1 MSTVNTVNQ
10 RIKLFDPLTVP
21 ILGSNL
27 IEASAGTGKTWSIAA
42 LYLRLLL
49 EEKLKVEQILVVT
62 YTKAATAELKSRLR
76 ARLNEALFA
85 LEHKDCLHDDYLQA
99 LFKRLTTEPQNT
111 LILRLKAAISQFD
124 HAAIY
129 TIHGFCQRILK
140 DHAFLA
146 ASPFEVELVSDANA
160 VIQTLNEDF
169 WRLHISNHSVWAK
182 LVFERQLTPA
192 TLLRGIKNGLS
203 KPYLVYQLPSSYLKE
218 ASKHLNAVWAKVDAN
233 WLQAA
238 QHHFWQEY
246 PNLNRVK
253 YRQNTFEQVFSA
265 LNTAQERGKPDI
277 LAPYLDKITQLLPTA
292 LAENTKAKLSFSESH
307 IFAPIEPIIQ
317 ALIDYKTA
325 QDTEFIIL
333 KFSLLNYLNQTLHTY
348 NQEQKQ
354 LRFDD
359 LLLGLANALHG
370 EQGSMLAKHIAQTWQ
385 VALIDE
391 FQDTD
396 PLQYQ
401 IFKQSFIDQQNP
413 IFLVGDPK
421 QAIYS
426 FRGADIF
433 TYLNASLEVQHHYT
447 LSTNYRSHKRLLDG
461 VSKLFT
467 QHPRPFLF
475 EHIAYN
481 EVHWHRLESALEPKD
496 AALHIQWLNQAGE
509 GQLNKDLARNR
520 AADYCASSIVA
531 QLNLAQTKT
540 LKLKDR
546 PLNAGDIAILVSTH
560 NQGKL
565 IAAALKAQNI
575 DSVSLSQESVFAS
588 AEAQALYSLLNL
600 WLNPNHTGLLR
611 LVLSSLFFGYGAKE
625 IFALDQN
632 EALLLK
638 LIDQAVL
645 HQRIWQ
651 QQGIFAAFAKF
662 AQATALNQR
671 LLQRQKERSLSNL
684 TQLLEL
690 LATEE
695 PKHFGTHASLQW
707 LAKKIQAALAGEKIE
722 EAQLRLESDEN
733 LVKIIT
739 IHTAKGLQ
747 YPIVYC
753 PFLWDGKNKEID
765 ELNRLNQDATS
776 QLIAKEQLSSSN
788 KIQLEDENLAEQL
801 RLLYVALTRAEEA
814 LYLSFG
820 ETNQLEKSA
829 LSFLL
834 FGQNFKHAQ
843 DFQTYLKS
851 INGKKGTMTLA
862 EFLQQNI
869 AHVLKQNIVCN
880 MEAPII
886 HALLTVPAT
895 STHYQ
900 AKKFSG
906 SIKAIQRNASFSS
919 LTYSQYGQYRKNISL
934 DDIAPQLDPIETL
947 QDDDGAA
954 SLLQTVFSFPKG
966 TRPGLCLHELLE
978 NFDFN
983 TSVTEQTH
991 LAMILDRY
999 GFDKNWFPPI
1009 CGLLQNTQKALLN
1022 PGITLET
1029 TASKQRLDEMGFV
1042 FDAHH
1047 FNTARLYQTLSNP
1060 ILGLPASCI
1069 QAAKTL
1075 DFMEIDGFLNGFID
1089 LICQDKNQTIYVIDY
1104 KSNHLGNQ
1112 LMDYLPENLDTA
1124 MAEHHYY
1131 LQAALYAIATY
1142 RYFKTRN
1149 QRPPKLAIRYL
1160 FLRGLEE
1167 SSMNGV
1173 WAWDLGAEA
1182 LELLNRT
1189 VQDQI

>member
-1 MSTVNTVNQ
+1 MSPANQ
-10 RIKLFDPLTVP
+10 MIKLFDPLTVP
-21 ILGSNL
+21 ITGSNL

-49 EEKLKVEQILVVT
+49 EEKLSVEQILVVT

-85 LEHKDCLHDDYLQA
+85 LENEDTLNDEYLQA
-99 LFKRLTTEPQNT
+99 LFQRLTSETKNT
-111 LILRLKAAISQFD
+111 QILRLKAAISQFD

-140 DHAFLA
+140 DNAFLS
-146 ASPFEVELVSDANA
+146 ASPFEVELVSEAND
-160 VIQTLNEDF
+160 VIQTLTEDF
-169 WRLHISNHSVWAK
+169 WRLHISDHPVWAK
-182 LVFERQLTPA
+182 LIFEHQLTPE

-203 KPYLVYQLPSSYLKE
+203 KPYLVYELPNSHLEE
-218 ASKHLNAVWAKVDAN
+218 ATKHLNTVWAEVDPN
-233 WLQAA
+233 WLEDA
-238 QHHFWQEY
+238 QNHFWQEY
-246 PNLNRVK
+246 PNLNKIK
-253 YRQNTFEQVFSA
+253 YRQNTFENVFAA
-265 LNTAQERGKPDI
+265 LNIAQQRGKPEI
-277 LAPYLDKITQLLPTA
+277 LATYLDKITQLLPKA
-292 LAENTKAKLSFSESH
+292 LEENTKAKFSFSESH
-307 IFAPIEPIIQ
+307 IFAPIEPIIH
-317 ALIDYKTA
+317 ALIDYKKA
-325 QDTEFIIL
+325 QDTEFIII
-333 KFSLLNYLNQTLHTY
+333 KFSLLSYLNKTLQTH
-348 NQEQKQ
+348 NQDQKQ
-354 LRFDD
+354 RRFDD
-359 LLLGLANALHG
+359 LLLELANALDG
-370 EQGSMLAKHIAQTWQ
+370 EQGSILASHIAQTWR

-396 PLQYQ
+396 PIQYQ
-401 IFKQSFIDQQNP
+401 IFKQSFIDHQNP

-433 TYLNASLEVQHHYT
+433 TYLNASLDVQHHYT
-447 LSTNYRSHKRLLDG
+447 LSTNYRSHQRLIDG
-461 VSKLFT
+461 ISKLFT

-481 EVHWHRLESALEPKD
+481 EVQCQRQESDLEPKD
-496 AALHIQWLNQAGE
+496 AAIHIQWLNQADE

-520 AADYCASSIVA
+520 AAEYCASNIVE
-531 QLNLAQTKT
+531 QLNLAQKKT
-540 LKLKDR
+540 LKLKDK
-546 PLNAGDIAILVSTH
+546 PLYAGDIAILVSTH

-565 IAAALKAQNI
+565 IATALKAQNI

-588 AEAQALYSLLNL
+588 TEAQALYALLNL

-611 LVLSSLFFGYGAKE
+611 LVLSSLFFGYSADD

-632 EALLLK
+632 EAHVLE
-638 LIDQAVL
+638 LIDNALLQ
-645 HQRIWQ
+645 QSIWQ
-651 QQGIFAAFAKF
+651 QKGIFAAFEKF
-662 AQATALNQR
+662 ASETSLTKR
-671 LLQRQKERSLSNL
+671 LLEQQKERSLSNL

-690 LATEE
+690 LAAEE

-707 LAKKIQAALAGEKIE
+707 LAKKIQAALEGEKTE

-753 PFLWDGKNKEID
+753 PFLWDGKSKEID
-765 ELNRLNQDATS
+765 ELNRLNQNEVS
-776 QLIAKEQLSSSN
+776 QLVAKEQLSSSN

-801 RLLYVALTRAEEA
+801 RLLYVALTRAEET

-820 ETNQLEKSA
+820 ETNQLERSA

-843 DFQTYLKS
+843 DFQNYLKS
-851 INGKKGTMTLA
+851 INGKKDTPTLA
-862 EFLQQNI
+862 EYLEQNI
-869 AHVLKQNIVCN
+869 THILNQNIVRKIEPPIIQELL
-880 MEAPII
+880 EAPEK
-886 HALLTVPAT
+886 

-900 AKKFSG
+900 AKNFSG
-906 SIKAIQRNASFSS
+906 SIKAIQRTSSFSS
-919 LTYSQYGQYRKNISL
+919 LTYSQHSGYSKNISL
-934 DDIAPQLDPIETL
+934 DDIAPQLDHTEASGN
-947 QDDDGAA
+947 DG
-954 SLLQTVFSFPKG
+954 SEDNQLQTIFSFPKG

-983 TSVTEQTH
+983 SPVAEQTH
-991 LAMILDRY
+991 LVTTLNRY
-999 GFDKNWFPPI
+999 GFETSWFVPI
-1009 CGLLQNTQKALLN
+1009 SELLQNTQKALLN
-1022 PGITLET
+1022 PEITLET
-1029 TASKQRLDEMGFV
+1029 TNPNQRLDEMGFV

-1060 ILGLPASCI
+1060 ILRLPMPCI
-1069 QAAKTL
+1069 QAAKAL
-1075 DFMEIDGFLNGFID
+1075 DFTEINGFLNGFID

-1112 LMDYLPENLDTA
+1112 LADYQQENLDVA

-1142 RYFKTRN
+1142 RYFKSRN
-1149 QRPPKLAIRYL
+1149 QRPPKIAIRYL

-1167 SSMNGV
+1167 NSTNGI
-1173 WAWDLGAEA
+1173 WAWDLDEEA
-1182 LELLNRT
+1182 LNSLENAYK
-1189 VQDQI
+1189 